1 MDEVRL
7 PFPTMIICHCG
18 VVSDRDVTAAV
29 RDGHRT
35 LTEVCR
41 ATGAGQNCGGCV
53 FSVKRVLCQHGA
65 VLAPAVTEVASAAS

>member
-1 MDEVRL
+1 
-7 PFPTMIICHCG
+7 MIICHCG
-18 VVSDRDVTAAV
+18 VVSDRDVTEAV
-29 RDGHRT
+29 RAGASS

-41 ATGAGQNCGGCV
+41 RTGAAQNCGGCV